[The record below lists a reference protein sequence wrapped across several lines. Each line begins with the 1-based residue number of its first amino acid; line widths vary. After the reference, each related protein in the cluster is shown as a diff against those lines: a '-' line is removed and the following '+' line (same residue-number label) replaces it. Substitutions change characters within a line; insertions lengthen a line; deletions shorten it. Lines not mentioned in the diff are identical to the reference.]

1 MKLTIASYIQGIQKG
16 QFTAKE
22 VLEHYLQ
29 KIQTK
34 NADLNAFIRIHKK
47 RENSDINLESKF
59 LWGLPLG
66 VKDNILLQGE
76 ISSCGS
82 KMLENYVAPYTAT
95 CLKKLEDQGAVFLGK
110 TNMDEFAMGSS
121 TETSYF
127 WITKNPYGVDRIP
140 GGSSGGSAAAVA
152 ADLCIAALG
161 TDTGGSVR
169 QPASHCGVVGLKPT
183 YGRISRYGVQSMAS
197 SFDQVGTLTK
207 TVEDAR
213 ILLKVLSWYDENDS
227 QSDKKADDITS
238 LDAKTLEPSQ
248 IKIAVPNEVFG
259 ECLDPKVEQ
268 LFRNKISEL
277 QTLWFGVEFVDLP
290 ILKQVSPVYYT
301 LISAEVTSN
310 LSRFDG
316 IRFGL
321 QKNMEEYG
329 SLDEYYRA
337 VRTEGFGTE
346 VKKRILLGN
355 YVVKKENYETYFKKA
370 YHAREYLKQEF
381 AKFFE
386 KYQVILMPTSPAP
399 ASKIGTKSK
408 NSLLMYLE
416 DLYTV
421 SANLTWIP
429 AISIPMGMV
438 DDQGER
444 LPVGMQ
450 LMGKWREEG
459 LLLDIAQKIEI
470 KEE

>member
-1 MKLTIASYIQGIQKG
+1 MKLTISSYLQGIQKG
-16 QFTAKE
+16 TFTAKE

-34 NADLNAFIRIHKK
+34 NADLNAFIRIHKQ
-47 RENSDINLESKF
+47 RENSDINFESKF

-399 ASKIGTKSK
+399 ASKIETKSK

-429 AISIPMGMV
+429 AISIPMGRV
-438 DDQGER
+438 DDQGEK